1 MNLNWS
7 LKELYQSFES
17 NEFKNDS
24 TRQCIS
30 DPSLRLNDRNGV
42 GEDKIIENNGGQAVY
57 DAQYVNHLAK
67 KNEFAD
73 AIQNEYIE
81 ISKESWENFRPII
94 DIINSIID
102 A

>member
-1 MNLNWS
+1 M
-7 LKELYQSFES
+7 FFGC
-17 NEFKNDS
+17 EFKNDS

-30 DPSLRLNDRNGV
+30 DPSLRLNDKNGA
-42 GEDKIIENNGGQAVY
+42 GEDRIIENNGGQAVY
-57 DAQYVNHLAK
+57 DTQYVNHLAK

-73 AIQNEYIE
+73 AIKNDNIKISQN
-81 ISKESWENFRPII
+81 SWENFRPII